1 MGERFNF
8 LNRLKEPVVLKD
20 DHDTEK
26 QLDELKALLPRVNEE
41 GREIIEKDIKKL
53 EYGIVGE
60 KQILFELKNSHMPM
74 YIIHNLY
81 LSDGEQQAQID
92 YLVVTKKICF
102 VIECKNLY
110 GDIEI
115 NEKGEFIRRIQF
127 GKYYKKEGIYSPI
140 TQNQRHM
147 ELLKKIKSE
156 NKTNIFLKVMGN
168 MGFDDFYKSVVV
180 LANPSTVL
188 KDKKAPKDIKK
199 QVIRGDQLIKY
210 IKDKVKESKE
220 FANSSDGM
228 EKWATNILK
237 LDTQKQMDYTAKY
250 MKYIGANDNDLK
262 NSLKKYRL
270 NKSKE
275 ENTKAYIIFTDKQ
288 LDALID
294 KKPKNKDELLLVS
307 GFGEKKIEKY
317 GDDIL
322 EEIRKHA

>member
-26 QLDELKALLPRVNEE
+26 QLNELKALLPRVNEE

-74 YIIHNLY
+74 YIIHDLY

-156 NKTNIFLKVMGN
+156 NKTNIFLKVIGN
-168 MGFDDFYKSVVV
+168 MSFDDFYKSVVV

-188 KDKKAPKDIKK
+188 KDKKAPKDMKK

-210 IKDKVKESKE
+210 IKEKVKESKE

-250 MKYIGANDNDLK
+250 MKYIGTNDNDLK

-288 LDALID
+288 LDALIEN
-294 KKPKNKDELLLVS
+294 KPKNKDELLRIS
-307 GFGEKKIEKY
+307 GFGEKKVEKY

-322 EEIRKHA
+322 EKIRKHA